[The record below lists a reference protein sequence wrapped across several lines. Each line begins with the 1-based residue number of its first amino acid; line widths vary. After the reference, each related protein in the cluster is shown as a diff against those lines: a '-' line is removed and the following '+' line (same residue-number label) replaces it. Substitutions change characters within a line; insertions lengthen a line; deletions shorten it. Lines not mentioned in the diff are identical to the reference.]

1 MAEKLAFSDT
11 RGLLCSILI
20 YDDVLFQ
27 IPQISDA
34 KPAKEKVTAKS
45 L

>member
-1 MAEKLAFSDT
+1 MAEKLVFSDT
-11 RGLLCSILI
+11 RGLLGYILI

-34 KPAKEKVTAKS
+34 KPAKGKVTAKG